1 MQNKLIL
8 IEEDSLYSL
17 LKQALNEVLIEKEKI
32 KNKKELM
39 NFKETCGFLGIHPST
54 LNKWKANNKI
64 PYKRLGKRI
73 FFQREEI
80 LNSLKE
86 SNYYKLKKI
95 YSQYN

>member
-1 MQNKLIL
+1 METKLIL
-8 IEEDSLYSL
+8 IERDSLYSL
-17 LKQALNEVLIEKEKI
+17 IKQALNEVLLEKEKL
-32 KNKKELM
+32 KFKKELM
-39 NFKETCGFLGIHPST
+39 NFKETCEFLGIHPST
-54 LNKWKANNKI
+54 LNKWKAMNKI

-73 FFQREEI
+73 FFQKEEI

>member
-1 MQNKLIL
+1 MENKLVL
-8 IEEDSLYSL
+8 IERDSLYSL
-17 LKQALNEVLIEKEKI
+17 IKQALNEVLVEKEKI
-32 KNKKELM
+32 KNIKVLM
-39 NFKETCGFLGIHPST
+39 NFKETCEFLGIHPST

-95 YSQYN
+95 HSQYN